1 MSEVDFAVVD
11 RAIRDMVDGQGFM
24 QLVGARIDRLAPGE
38 ASFSLDKRE
47 ALLQQNGFFHG
58 GAIAFLIDVAATTA
72 AATLIDRA
80 SQSCLTAE
88 YKLNFVAPAK
98 GERITCE
105 AKVVKPGRMLTIVE
119 AKVYS
124 HENGQP
130 HLASIAL
137 ATIAMIDRSPA
148 AA

>member
-11 RAIRDMVDGQGFM
+11 RAIREMVDGQGFM

-38 ASFSLDKRE
+38 VSFSLDKRE

-72 AATLIDRA
+72 AATLIDRPTR
-80 SQSCLTAE
+80 SCLTAE

-130 HLASIAL
+130 RLASIAL